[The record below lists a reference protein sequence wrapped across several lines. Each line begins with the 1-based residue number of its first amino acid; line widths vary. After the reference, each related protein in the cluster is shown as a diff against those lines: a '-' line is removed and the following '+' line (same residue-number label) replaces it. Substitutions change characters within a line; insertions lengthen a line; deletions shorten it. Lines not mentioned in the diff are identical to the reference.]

1 MVIVLWG
8 LTNEYDLISNEESHK
23 TKVRDVQ

>member
-1 MVIVLWG
+1 MVIVLWS
-8 LTNEYDLISNEESHK
+8 LTNEDNLISNEESHK